1 VGRVFDLSVTLGF
14 MLKTL
19 FFSLAVAVVPM
30 AASLEAS
37 RKPTSLETV
46 QPGAARLFLVLLLI
60 EAASLA
66 VKYI

>member
-1 VGRVFDLSVTLGF
+1 
-14 MLKTL
+14 
-19 FFSLAVAVVPM
+19 M